1 MKITEESINHNA
13 ICLIKDLAGT
23 SYDMIMTDKDNDY
36 EYAEERG
43 FMLMTL
49 GEINGIIDL
58 ADALKEVLKT

>member
-13 ICLIKDLAGT
+13 IRLIKELVGT
-23 SYDMIMTDKDNDY
+23 SYDMIMPNSENYQNT
-36 EYAEERG
+36 EERG

-49 GEINGIIDL
+49 GEINGIINL